1 MGRTDERKGFFDEL
15 AAKKRLD
22 PLIGR
27 LNKRYDA
34 LAIRKVK

>member
-1 MGRTDERKGFFDEL
+1 MKRKGLFGEL

-22 PLIGR
+22 PLVGR